1 MSRMRAI
8 VRLSVAALL
17 TAAVAAVPG
26 CGMQQHTR
34 SGGPG
39 TDPRDAVRANTYP
52 ALHETI
58 AEYAALANANPTV
71 VEGLGMIAELP
82 NTGSSDMPPNVR
94 ALLLDS
100 LYKMGA
106 GSYTQG
112 TQNISPERILS
123 TNQVAAVEIRGI
135 IPALARKG
143 STFDLVVS
151 ALPNT
156 QTTSLANGLLWTSE
170 LKLAGTQMETH
181 PIAFGRG
188 PVFIPGAIERLA
200 AGPTTQPS
208 SVRDAMAQ
216 RKVMRSGRIVG
227 GGVVAEERPVQLQL
241 YNPGLGKAQ
250 AVERAI
256 NAKFPGIDKVASADN
271 EAIVTLTIP
280 NEYKNRPTEFLDIV
294 RHIFLRQDVPGF
306 NEQKAAELIKALAD
320 RTAPHRDLSIAL
332 QGLGR
337 SILPDFIQPQYT
349 STDPSVR
356 FWCARAGAALQD
368 VGGMVVLQEFVNDVH
383 SPYHDKAVTALA
395 EVSHGDTVR
404 ATLALS
410 ELLKSPDTNERIRAY
425 QSLASIGSR
434 AVRHYS
440 VGKNFYMD
448 VVPSDSPPLIYVT
461 QSGAQRIAL
470 IGRPIVLPAGALYIS
485 PDNLLT
491 VNVTPDTPGSAAAP
505 AASGNVLTAAVSG
518 SVAPDAAAADAP
530 NAHENVTL
538 YWHSPLT
545 GKSVDIKTA
554 AELPQLLAR
563 LGWTP
568 DPRSADYDPK
578 AAFIGA
584 SYQRIV
590 EMLAGMVKDQLIEG
604 QLIVEKAGE
613 LPTTATDLVNEGRP
627 EGSTATAQPNPAVAP
642 MPPAKTDAID
652 QAPLPMEIPSA
663 TPNLAPLPQGN

>member
-1 MSRMRAI
+1 
-8 VRLSVAALL
+8 
-17 TAAVAAVPG
+17 
-26 CGMQQHTR
+26 MQQHTR
-34 SGGPG
+34 GGRPG
-39 TDPRDAVRANTYP
+39 TDPRDAVRASTYP

-58 AEYAALANANPTV
+58 AEYAALANSNPTV
-71 VEGLGMIAELP
+71 VEGLGMVAELP
-82 NTGSSDMPPNVR
+82 DTGSSDMPPNVR

-100 LYKMGA
+100 LYKLGA
-106 GSYTQG
+106 GSFTKG

-135 IPALARKG
+135 IPPLARKG

-170 LKLAGTQMETH
+170 LKLANTQLETH

-188 PVFIPGAIERLA
+188 PVFIPGAIDRMTA
-200 AGPTTQPS
+200 SPTTQPS
-208 SVRDAMAQ
+208 LRDAMAQ

-227 GGVVAEERPVQLQL
+227 GGVVAEEQPVQLQL
-241 YNPGLGKAQ
+241 YSPGLGKSQ
-250 AVERAI
+250 AIERAI
-256 NAKFPGIDKVASADN
+256 NAKFPSIDKIASADN

-280 NEYKNRPTEFLDIV
+280 NEYRSHPAEFLDIV

-306 NEQKAAELIKALAD
+306 NEQKAAELIHALAD

-349 STDPSVR
+349 SSDPAVR
-356 FWCARAGAALQD
+356 FWCARAGAGLQD
-368 VGGMVVLQEFVNDVH
+368 VGGMVVLQEFVNDVN
-383 SPYHDKAVTALA
+383 SPYHDQAVTALA

-410 ELLKSPDTNERIRAY
+410 ELLKSPDTAERIRAY
-425 QSLASIGSR
+425 QSLAAIGSR

-448 VVPSDSPPLIYVT
+448 VVLADSPPLIYVS

-470 IGRPIVLPAGALYIS
+470 IGRPIVLPPGALYIS

-505 AASGNVLTAAVSG
+505 AAGNVLTAAVSG
-518 SVAPDAAAADAP
+518 SVADPSAGAP
-530 NAHENVTL
+530 EPHENVTL
-538 YWHSPLT
+538 YWRSPLT
-545 GKSVDIKTA
+545 GKSVDVKTVP
-554 AELPQLLAR
+554 ELPQILAR

-568 DPRSADYDPK
+568 DPRSPDYDPK
-578 AAFIGA
+578 APFIGA

-590 EMLAGMVKDQLIEG
+590 EMLASMTRDRLIDG
-604 QLIVEKAGE
+604 QIIVEKAGD
-613 LPTTATDLVNEGRP
+613 LPTTATDLINESRP
-627 EGSTATAQPNPAVAP
+627 EGSTAPLTPAPTLAP

-652 QAPLPMEIPSA
+652 QAPLPTEIPGA
-663 TPNLAPLPQGN
+663 MPNLAPLPQGN